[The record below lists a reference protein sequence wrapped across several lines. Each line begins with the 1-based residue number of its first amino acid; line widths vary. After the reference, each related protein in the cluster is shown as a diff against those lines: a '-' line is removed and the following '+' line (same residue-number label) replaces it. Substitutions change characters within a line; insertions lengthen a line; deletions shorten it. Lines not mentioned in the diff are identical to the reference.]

1 MARGTIKR
9 LHAERGFGV
18 ITPDVGGPD
27 LFLHQ
32 TAVLGLGFA
41 QLRDGQR
48 VEDDRRVD
56 PVDRQRVRA
65 FQVRPIAD

>member
-1 MARGTIKR
+1 MARGTITR
-9 LHAERGFGV
+9 LHAERGVGV
-18 ITPDVGGPD
+18 ITPDAGGPD

-32 TAVLGLGFA
+32 PAVLGLSVA
-41 QLRDGQR
+41 QLCDGQR

-56 PVDRQRVRA
+56 SGDRHQVRA